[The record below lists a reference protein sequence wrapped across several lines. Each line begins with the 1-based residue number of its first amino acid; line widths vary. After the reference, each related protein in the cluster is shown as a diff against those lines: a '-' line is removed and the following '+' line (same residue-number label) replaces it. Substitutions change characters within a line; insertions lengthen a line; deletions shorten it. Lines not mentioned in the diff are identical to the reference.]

1 MCLFYP
7 KIFHNSAFYDVVE
20 TSCLG
25 KMWFFFS
32 YVLKCSQPIRLQFS
46 LITNI
51 SGRKSVDIID
61 FLRGN
66 NHQGEVG
73 DETSAFGWVWPV
85 VPLFQSNQ
93 IVGFYDHQ
101 YLWKESSEIL
111 VFCM

>member
-1 MCLFYP
+1 MSWKNVVLLQLCPKMLSTNQIAIFFDHQYP
-7 KIFHNSAFYDVVE
+7 WKE
-20 TSCLG
+20 
-25 KMWFFFS
+25 
-32 YVLKCSQPIRLQFS
+32 
-46 LITNI
+46 
-51 SGRKSVDIID
+51 SVDIID

-66 NHQGEVG
+66 NHQGEIG